1 MAMNNPKP
9 TPTPRNRK
17 ARRKSSPGQV
27 AFLEYKAVRD
37 KAKAEREAK
46 QRQDAWYLHH
56 FHPEIA
62 KAKRAKGVKKNAEN
76 SAWRRQMFVESFA
89 DWPSVLPAEEMG
101 YRIGQW
107 LHDPSRSILN
117 RFNGNRRW
125 KWRGCEKHFVKT
137 KASVRKKLTE
147 LKVFRYNFRARM
159 WFKCGSVEE
168 AEATQRLA
176 EQEAERRRLIREEED
191 RDEAEKREAYWQA
204 HRKQEQEAN
213 RKKAEANAEA
223 ERLKAEADAEAER
236 RRLIREEEDRD
247 RLSRPAVAGW
257 HDFIPEELKATAL
270 SYIRL
275 CRWNSEAQCLDDA
288 TAERVKFC
296 LRNGQDWFVSL
307 IRNYHEWDM
316 RRVAEAVL
324 DAD

>member
-1 MAMNNPKP
+1 MSDPKP
-9 TPTPRNRK
+9 TPPPRNRK

-37 KAKAEREAK
+37 KAKAERESV

-56 FHPEIA
+56 FHPEKA
-62 KAKRAKGVKKNAEN
+62 KAKRAKGVKNNAEA

-89 DWPSVLPAEEMG
+89 DWPSVLTADEMG
-101 YRIGQW
+101 YRIGEW
-107 LHDPSRSILN
+107 LRDPSRSVLN
-117 RFNGNRRW
+117 FRTQRRKW
-125 KWRGCEKHFVKT
+125 KWRGCEKHFVK
-137 KASVRKKLTE
+137 KEASVRKKLAE
-147 LKVFRYNFRARM
+147 LKVFRYNFRLRL
-159 WFKCGSVEE
+159 WFKAGSVEE
-168 AEATQRLA
+168 AEVTQRLA
-176 EQEAERRRLIREEED
+176 EQEAERRRLAREEED
-191 RDEAEKREAYWQA
+191 RVEAEKREAYWEA
-204 HRKQEQEAN
+204 HRREQEAY

-223 ERLKAEADAEAER
+223 ERLKAEANAEAER

-270 SYIRL
+270 RYIRL

-288 TAERVKFC
+288 TAGRVKFC

-316 RRVAEAVL
+316 CRVAEAVL
-324 DAD
+324 VAD

>member
-1 MAMNNPKP
+1 MSDPKP
-9 TPTPRNRK
+9 TPPPRNRK

-27 AFLEYKAVRD
+27 AFLQYKAVRD

-46 QRQDAWYLHH
+46 QRQDAHYLQTHY
-56 FHPEIA
+56 PEIA
-62 KAKRAKGVKKNAEN
+62 KAKRTKGNKNNSVA
-76 SAWRRQMFVESFA
+76 SAWRRHSFVESFA
-89 DWPSVLPAEEMG
+89 DWPSVLTAEEMG
-101 YRIGQW
+101 YRIREW
-107 LHDPSRSILN
+107 LRDRSVLN
-117 RFNGNRRW
+117 PKTGRRKW

-137 KASVRKKLTE
+137 EASVRKKLTE
-147 LKVFRYNFRARM
+147 LEVFRYNFRERRY
-159 WFKCGSVEE
+159 FKCGAVEE

-176 EQEAERRRLIREEED
+176 EQEAERRRLVREEED
-191 RDEAEKREAYWQA
+191 RVEAEKREAYWEA
-204 HRKQEQEAN
+204 HRKQEQEA
-213 RKKAEANAEA
+213 
-223 ERLKAEADAEAER
+223 ERCR
-236 RRLIREEEDRD
+236 FIREEEDRD

-288 TAERVKFC
+288 TAGRVKFC

-307 IRNYHEWDM
+307 IRTYHEWDM

-324 DAD
+324 VAD

>member
-1 MAMNNPKP
+1 MSDPKP
-9 TPTPRNRK
+9 TPPPRNRK
-17 ARRKSSPGQV
+17 ARRKLSPGQV
-27 AFLEYKAVRD
+27 AYLEYKAVRD
-37 KAKAEREAK
+37 KAKAEREVK
-46 QRQDAWYLHH
+46 QRQDAYYLQTY
-56 FHPEIA
+56 HPEIA
-62 KAKRAKGVKKNAEN
+62 KAKRAKGVKNNAEA
-76 SAWRRQMFVESFA
+76 SARRRQSFVESFT
-89 DWPSVLPAEEMG
+89 DWPSVLTAGDMG
-101 YRIGQW
+101 YRIREW
-107 LHDPSRSILN
+107 LRDPSRCVLN
-117 RFNGNRRW
+117 PKTGRRKW

-137 KASVRKKLTE
+137 EASVRKKLTE
-147 LKVFRYNFRARM
+147 LEVFSYNFRERL
-159 WFKCGSVEE
+159 WVKCGSAEE

-191 RDEAEKREAYWQA
+191 RVEAEKREAYWEA
-204 HRKQEQEAN
+204 HRKQEQEAD